1 MAHTLSS
8 NPIAGVAITASRSG
22 ALDAIFTF
30 DMCLQ
35 FFVAFEQETRVG
47 AGKKYVDD
55 QRLVIQN
62 YLRTGFTLDAVTIV
76 VPLSFDLYLAHGVS
90 SDDDEAGS
98 MSVLKLMRVF
108 RLTKLIRL
116 LRASSNCHTHAPH
129 IRPHTPHTRHRRS
142 TQPFV
147 TTFSRALTLYPHAIC
162 TLTQPTHIPVIHPC
176 DIALRHAQ
184 PCNTA
189 VLR

>member
-116 LRASSNCHTHAPH
+116 LRASSEPHT
-129 IRPHTPHTRHRRS
+129 RPHTYAHVLHTPQEKHTALWYDFLASPHTIPSRYMYPHTAY
-142 TQPFV
+142 TQPCD
-147 TTFSRALTLYPHAIC
+147 TSLRYSPATRTAL
-162 TLTQPTHIPVIHPC
+162 Q
-176 DIALRHAQ
+176 
-184 PCNTA
+184 
-189 VLR
+189 